1 MKNLKGTA
9 AVLVGGNVELAD
21 INLTYKT
28 AALTEE
34 ILSDIFDAFEG
45 YQILAMDVNDSN
57 VNELWD
63 TVSRESA
70 QDRATMKATCTQA
83 EYEKIVALEEKIEEA
98 KTMLKNDVSKGN
110 AEEKKMNEKV
120 EEVVNMTFEQVEEEL
135 KEAQESVE
143 DALRLVPEGTIKKII
158 KAKDHEAYKVM
169 LDGFNESLDRLRKYA
184 GNTGAFKTME
194 SKFAEAKVKVDT
206 FLDKHGKTEKVLSI
220 IGQLIRKIAAVI
232 LGLAKFAADTVA
244 ILATMVLRV
253 SVAVAEEV
261 VDSSKA
267 IGSSFNKNIFG
278 LFRKNK

>member
-9 AVLVGGNVELAD
+9 AVLVGGNIELAD
-21 INLTYKT
+21 INLTYTTT
-28 AALTEE
+28 AITEDYM
-34 ILSDIFDAFEG
+34 LSDIFDAFEG
-45 YQILAMDVNDSN
+45 YQILAMNVNDSS

-70 QDRATMKATCTQA
+70 QDRATIKATCTQT

-98 KTMLKNDVSKGN
+98 RTMLKNDTLKGN
-110 AEEKKMNEKV
+110 AEEKV
-120 EEVVNMTFEQVEEEL
+120 EEVVNATFEQVEAEL

-143 DALRLVPEGTIKKII
+143 DALRLVPEGTIKEII

-169 LDGFNESLDRLRKYA
+169 LDGFNETLDRLRKYA

-194 SKFAEAKVKVDT
+194 SKFAEAKIKVDT

-220 IGQLIRKIAAVI
+220 LGQLIRKIAAVI
-232 LGLAKFAADTVA
+232 LGLAKFAVDTVA